1 MNILTSSE
9 LSVLRDDLHREIV
22 RSAVV
27 TTLDGGDLILN
38 KPMTIIV
45 TYRVDNV
52 YDSFHGE
59 YRLKVLNLVGI
70 DTVTGE
76 LICYDQE
83 DGYHFIHYI
92 NLSLEELTKLYTDVV
107 VSKNYKIK
115 ETV

>member
-45 TYRVDNV
+45 TYRIDNQF
-52 YDSFHGE
+52 DSFHGE
-59 YRLKVLNLVGI
+59 YRLIVLNLVGI

-76 LICYDQE
+76 LICYNQE
-83 DGYHFIHYI
+83 DEYRHIHYI
-92 NLSLEELTKLYTDVV
+92 NLSLEELTELYSAVV
-107 VSKNYKIK
+107 VNKNYKIK
-115 ETV
+115 QSV